1 MSNISNQLV
10 KDTYNYVLQSD
21 LFTGI
26 VYRIGGSIPI
36 NPWFQSGL
44 TISGGF
50 TFSDSPQPGYVL
62 TSDAL
67 GNASW
72 QPVSAATGNYLS
84 ISGGTLLGNLVVQGS
99 LTANTISATTYY
111 NLPIDP
117 DTYVTGFTL
126 NSNTITLSQNRNDVY
141 SSFTISLSAYTG
153 NTSVSGNYLP
163 LSGGTVTGGTI
174 FQSGLT
180 ANTISATTYYG
191 LPSSLSGVTS
201 VGGGY
206 SVLSG
211 ISASTIVLYT
221 LSGTNGVDI
230 VQSGNTILLSSPI
243 DILNGGTY

>member
-21 LFTGI
+21 LSTGV
-26 VYRIGGSIPI
+26 VYRIGGAIPI

-44 TISGGF
+44 IISGGF
-50 TFSDSPQPGYVL
+50 KFSDSPQQGYVL
-62 TSDAL
+62 TSDGS

-72 QPVSAATGNYLS
+72 QPASAATGNYLS
-84 ISGGTLLGNLVVQGS
+84 ISGGTIFGDLVV
-99 LTANTISATTYY
+99 
-111 NLPIDP
+111 
-117 DTYVTGFTL
+117 
-126 NSNTITLSQNRNDVY
+126 
-141 SSFTISLSAYTG
+141 
-153 NTSVSGNYLP
+153 
-163 LSGGTVTGGTI
+163 
-174 FQSGLT
+174 QSGLT

-230 VQSGNTILLSSPI
+230 VQSGNTILLSSPM

>member
-26 VYRIGGSIPI
+26 VYRIGGDIPI

-50 TFSDSPQPGYVL
+50 KFSDSPQTGYVL
-62 TSDAL
+62 TSDAS

-99 LTANTISATTYY
+99 
-111 NLPIDP
+111 
-117 DTYVTGFTL
+117 
-126 NSNTITLSQNRNDVY
+126 
-141 SSFTISLSAYTG
+141 
-153 NTSVSGNYLP
+153 
-163 LSGGTVTGGTI
+163 
-174 FQSGLT
+174 LT